1 MLYLLENALQT
12 GMMKKS
18 ITHTELNRRQMVLY
32 FLQGCKAYF
41 AFGIICSLLAAFL
54 DMTGPKVVQYT
65 VDMILGDREDA
76 PGIVLRIIGAAGGR
90 EYLRG
95 HIYVIAVVVLGIAV
109 VSALSRYLYRLYN
122 AKGAE
127 QLIRR
132 MRDELFDQ
140 TIHLP
145 LTWHG
150 ANHTGDI
157 IQRCTSDV
165 ETIKN
170 FLSEQLMGLF
180 RVGILI
186 AFGMYFMFGI
196 NVKLACISGVFIP
209 VVILYSVFFHNR
221 IAGAFLHADE
231 EEGKLSA
238 IAQEN
243 LTGVR
248 VVRAFGREQYERE
261 RFETKNHAYTL
272 MWIRLMGWL
281 SAFWCSNDFISG
293 LQILLVTVFGAVF
306 CVRGQLSVGEYIA
319 FVSYN
324 GMLSWPVRELGRV
337 ISDMS
342 KTGVSLDRVR
352 YIMNS
357 EREVSVIE
365 GYGAEASGTAGYDD
379 EGVPVPDAGL
389 ELRGSHKTAE
399 NFSGADIVF
408 DHVSFS
414 YDGEKEVLHDISFR
428 IPAGTTLGILGATG
442 SGKSTIVHLLNRL
455 YELPKGSGSIT
466 IDGRDIRSIELKTL
480 RRYVGEVLQ
489 EPYLFSGTIAEN
501 IGITTD
507 GTDEEVIRRA
517 IDTAALDET
526 MKRFADGDQTYVGER
541 GVTLSGGQKQRTA
554 IARLVAAA
562 PPVMVFDDSLSAVD
576 TQTDARIRKSLK
588 DSFGGKT
595 VILISHRINTI
606 MGADNI
612 IVLNHGRIAEQ
623 GTHRQLLEKGGL
635 YSRIY
640 DIQTEG
646 ISYE

>member
-1 MLYLLENALQT
+1 MLYLLENAFQIR
-12 GMMKKS
+12 MMKTNK
-18 ITHTELNRRQMVLY
+18 THTKLNRRQMVLY
-32 FLQGCKAYF
+32 FLQGSKAYF
-41 AFGIICSLLAAFL
+41 AFGILCSLLAAFL

-65 VDMILGDREDA
+65 VDMILGDKEDA
-76 PGIVLRIIGAAGGR
+76 PALVLRIIGAAGGR
-90 EYLRG
+90 DYLRA
-95 HIYVIAVVVLGIAV
+95 HIYVIALAVLGIAV
-109 VSALSRYLYRLYN
+109 VSALSRYLYRLNN

-132 MRDELFDQ
+132 MRDKLFDQ
-140 TIHLP
+140 TMHLP

-261 RFETKNHAYTL
+261 RFEAKNHAYTL

-293 LQILLVTVFGAVF
+293 LQILLVTVFGAIF
-306 CVRGQLSVGEYIA
+306 CVHGELTVGEYIA

-342 KTGVSLDRVR
+342 KTGVSLDRVM

-357 EREVSVIE
+357 EREVSVI
-365 GYGAEASGTAGYDD
+365 GGSAE
-379 EGVPVPDAGL
+379 EVPEP
-389 ELRGSHKTAE
+389 
-399 NFSGADIVF
+399 SGADIVF

-414 YDGEKEVLHDISFR
+414 YDGEKEVLHDVSFT

-455 YELPKGSGSIT
+455 YELPEECGRIT
-466 IDGRDIRSIELKTL
+466 IGGCDIRNIELKTL

-507 GTDEEVIRRA
+507 GSDEEVIRKA

-526 MKRFADGDQTYVGER
+526 IKRFNDGDQTYVGER

-576 TQTDARIRKSLK
+576 TQTDARIRRSLK
-588 DSFGGKT
+588 DSFGGRT

-606 MGADNI
+606 MSADNI

>member
-1 MLYLLENALQT
+1 
-12 GMMKKS
+12 MKTKK
-18 ITHTELNRRQMVLY
+18 HTELNRRQMVLY
-32 FLQGCKAYF
+32 FLQGSKAYF
-41 AFGIICSLLAAFL
+41 AFGIICSLVTAFL

-76 PGIVLRIIGAAGGR
+76 PDMVLRIIGAAGGR
-90 EYLRG
+90 EYLRE
-95 HIYVIAVVVLGIAV
+95 HIYVIALAVLGIAA
-109 VSALSRYLYRLYN
+109 VSALSRYLYRLNN

-132 MRDELFDQ
+132 MRDELFAQ
-140 TIHLP
+140 TMHLP

-196 NVKLACISGVFIP
+196 NVKLACISGIFIP
-209 VVILYSVFFHNR
+209 IVILYSVFFHNR

-357 EREVSVIE
+357 EREVNVIE
-365 GYGAEASGTAGYDD
+365 GSY
-379 EGVPVPDAGL
+379 P
-389 ELRGSHKTAE
+389 
-399 NFSGADIVF
+399 SGADIVF

-414 YDGEKEVLHDISFR
+414 YDGEKEVLHDVSFK

-455 YELPKGSGSIT
+455 YELPEECGSIT
-466 IDGRDIRSIELKTL
+466 IGGRDIRSIELKTL

-501 IGITTD
+501 IGITIE
-507 GTDEEVIRRA
+507 GSDEEIIRRA

-526 MKRFADGDQTYVGER
+526 MKRFADGDQTYGGER

-588 DSFGGKT
+588 DSFGGRT
-595 VILISHRINTI
+595 MILISHRINTI

>member
-32 FLQGCKAYF
+32 FLQGSKAYF
-41 AFGIICSLLAAFL
+41 AFGIICSLVTAFL

-65 VDMILGDREDA
+65 VDMILGDRGDA
-76 PGIVLRIIGAAGGR
+76 PEIVLRIIGAAGGR
-90 EYLRG
+90 EYLRT
-95 HIYVIAVVVLGIAV
+95 HIYVIAITVLGIAV
-109 VSALSRYLYRLYN
+109 VSALSRYLYRLNN

-132 MRDELFDQ
+132 MRDKLFAQ
-140 TIHLP
+140 TMHLP

-196 NVKLACISGVFIP
+196 NVKLACISGIFIP
-209 VVILYSVFFHNR
+209 IVILYSVFFHNR

-293 LQILLVTVFGAVF
+293 LQILLVTVFGAIF

-365 GYGAEASGTAGYDD
+365 GYGAETSGTAGHDD
-379 EGVPVPDAGL
+379 VGVPVPDGGL
-389 ELRGSHKTAE
+389 ELRDSDKTAE
-399 NFSGADIVF
+399 KFSGADIVF

-414 YDGEKEVLHDISFR
+414 YDGEKEVLHDVSFR

-455 YELPKGSGSIT
+455 YELPKDSGSIT
-466 IDGRDIRSIELKTL
+466 IGGRDIRSIELKTL

-501 IGITTD
+501 ISITTD
-507 GTDEEVIRRA
+507 GKDEEVIRRA

-554 IARLVAAA
+554 IARLVASA

-595 VILISHRINTI
+595 VVLISHRINTI
-606 MGADNI
+606 MSADNI
-612 IVLNHGRIAEQ
+612 LVLNHGRIAEQ
-623 GTHRQLLEKGGL
+623 GTHRQLIEKGGL
-635 YSRIY
+635 YSHIY

>member
-1 MLYLLENALQT
+1 
-12 GMMKKS
+12 MK
-18 ITHTELNRRQMVLY
+18 TTANTELNRRQMVLY
-32 FLQGCKAYF
+32 FLKGSKAYF
-41 AFGIICSLLAAFL
+41 AFGIICSLVTAFL

-76 PGIVLRIIGAAGGR
+76 PDIVLSIIGAAGGR
-90 EYLRG
+90 EYLRA
-95 HIYVIAVVVLGIAV
+95 HIYVIALVVLGIAV

-132 MRDELFDQ
+132 MRDQLFAQ
-140 TIHLP
+140 TMHLP

-196 NVKLACISGVFIP
+196 NVKLACISAVFIP

-261 RFETKNHAYTL
+261 RFEAKNHAYTL

-293 LQILLVTVFGAVF
+293 LQIMLVTVFGAIF
-306 CVRGQLSVGEYIA
+306 CVHGELSVGEYIA

-357 EREVSVIE
+357 GREVSVTAGQDTGKRVIAGQDTGKHGIWRQEGETLSTE
-365 GYGAEASGTAGYDD
+365 GYGG
-379 EGVPVPDAGL
+379 
-389 ELRGSHKTAE
+389 
-399 NFSGADIVF
+399 DIVF

-414 YDGEKEVLHDISFR
+414 YDGEKEVLHDVSFI

-455 YELPKGSGSIT
+455 YELPEENGRIT
-466 IDGRDIRSIELKTL
+466 IGGRDIRSIELKTL

-507 GTDEEVIRRA
+507 GKDEEVIRKA
-517 IDTAALDET
+517 ISTAALDET
-526 MKRFADGDQTYVGER
+526 IKRFTDGDKTYVGER

-554 IARLVAAA
+554 IARLVAGA

-588 DSFGGKT
+588 ESFGGRT

-606 MGADNI
+606 MSADNI